1 MYFQLNLQTL
11 PTMGFAHHF
20 YAENYR
26 QFYGIADGSFELVYV
41 WSGDMRISLADE
53 TIDVPQGS
61 LFLLFRE
68 LPLRFETVDN
78 TPHSHTSV
86 QLRCDFLLSRFKT
99 ETAEDEGTKGLL
111 LPMVLRPCEDAKRIG
126 RKMSDI
132 VAKLQQSRA
141 ENEQCCVA
149 ALLGILAELD
159 DGCRKG
165 LSATVPSERLL
176 ANIATKWIEL
186 HLREDLSLERLAAA
200 VDRSPNYVNAVFK
213 RVNGISVRQYINRR
227 KATLIAEW
235 MVHKQIDFRTAC
247 ENVGIADTAYGYRL
261 FKKQLGVTPGQYV
274 SSVYTAPND
283 ITT

>member
-78 TPHSHTSV
+78 TPHSHTSI
-86 QLRCDFLLSRFKT
+86 QLRCEFLLSRFK
-99 ETAEDEGTKGLL
+99 AEIEGAGLL
-111 LPMVLRPCEDAKRIG
+111 LPMVFRPCEEAKRIG

-149 ALLGILAELD
+149 AALGILAELD
-159 DGCRKG
+159 DSCRKG
-165 LSATVPSERLL
+165 LSAIVPSERLL
-176 ANIATKWIEL
+176 ANNVSRWIEG
-186 HLREDLSLERLAAA
+186 HLRDDTSLERVAA
-200 VDRSPNYVNAVFK
+200 VVGRSPNYVNAVFK
-213 RVNGISVRQYINRR
+213 RVNGVPVCQYVNRR
-227 KATLIAEW
+227 KAVLMAEL
-235 MVHKQIDFRTAC
+235 MAYKNVDFRTAC
-247 ENVGIADTAYGYRL
+247 ENVGIADAAYGYRL
-261 FKKQLGVTPGQYV
+261 FKKQLGTTPRQYV
-274 SSVYTAPND
+274 CSVYAQD
-283 ITT
+283 ERE

>member
-41 WSGDMRISLADE
+41 WSGDMRISLENE

-78 TPHSHTSV
+78 TPHSHTSI
-86 QLRCDFLLSRFKT
+86 QLRCEFLLSRFK
-99 ETAEDEGTKGLL
+99 AEIEGTEGSAGLL
-111 LPMVLRPCEDAKRIG
+111 LPMVFRPCEEAKRIG

-149 ALLGILAELD
+149 AALGILAELD
-159 DGCRKG
+159 DSCRKG
-165 LSATVPSERLL
+165 LSAIVPSEHLL
-176 ANIATKWIEL
+176 ANNVSRWIEG
-186 HLREDLSLERLAAA
+186 HLRDDTSLERVAA
-200 VDRSPNYVNAVFK
+200 VVGRSPNYVNAVFK
-213 RVNGISVRQYINRR
+213 RVNGVPVCQYVNRR
-227 KATLIAEW
+227 KAVLMAEL
-235 MVHKQIDFRTAC
+235 MAYKNVDFRTAC
-247 ENVGIADTAYGYRL
+247 ENVGIADAAYGYRL
-261 FKKQLGVTPGQYV
+261 FKKQLGTTPRQYV
-274 SSVYTAPND
+274 CSVYAQD
-283 ITT
+283 ERE

>member
-78 TPHSHTSV
+78 TPHSHTSI
-86 QLRCDFLLSRFKT
+86 QLRCDFLLSRFKA
-99 ETAEDEGTKGLL
+99 ETAEDEGTRGLL
-111 LPMVLRPCEDAKRIG
+111 LPMVFRPCEEAKRIG

-149 ALLGILAELD
+149 AALGILAELD
-159 DGCRKG
+159 DSCRKG
-165 LSATVPSERLL
+165 LSAIIPSERLL
-176 ANIATKWIEL
+176 ANNVSRWIEG
-186 HLREDLSLERLAAA
+186 HLRDDLVYLLIVDGEPVLWRQIGAA
-200 VDRSPNYVNAVFK
+200 Y
-213 RVNGISVRQYINRR
+213 R
-227 KATLIAEW
+227 KNSDSCDA
-235 MVHKQIDFRTAC
+235 
-247 ENVGIADTAYGYRL
+247 
-261 FKKQLGVTPGQYV
+261 
-274 SSVYTAPND
+274 
-283 ITT
+283 

>member
-41 WSGDMRISLADE
+41 WSGDMRISLENE

-78 TPHSHTSV
+78 TPHSHTSI
-86 QLRCDFLLSRFKT
+86 QLRCEFLLSRFKV
-99 ETAEDEGTKGLL
+99 EIEGPEGSAGLL
-111 LPMVLRPCEDAKRIG
+111 LPMVFRPCEDAKRIG

-149 ALLGILAELD
+149 AALGILAELD
-159 DGCRKG
+159 DSCRKG
-165 LSATVPSERLL
+165 LSAIVPSERLL
-176 ANIATKWIEL
+176 ANNVSRWIEG
-186 HLREDLSLERLAAA
+186 HLRDDTSLERVAA
-200 VDRSPNYVNAVFK
+200 VVGRSPNYVNAVFK
-213 RVNGISVRQYINRR
+213 RVNGVPVRQYVNHR
-227 KATLIAEW
+227 KAVLMAEL
-235 MVHKQIDFRTAC
+235 MAYKNVDFRTAC
-247 ENVGIADTAYGYRL
+247 ENVGIADAAYGYRL
-261 FKKQLGVTPGQYV
+261 FKKQLGTTPRQYV
-274 SSVYTAPND
+274 CSVYAQD
-283 ITT
+283 ERE